1 MERIPPIDVQLA
13 RLPIGENDR
22 RGCWGRGG
30 AGTALVILANGEV
43 GVEVRS

>member
-22 RGCWGRGG
+22 PGGCGG
-30 AGTALVILANGEV
+30 LATALVILVKV
-43 GVEVRS
+43 GLGVRS

>member
-22 RGCWGRGG
+22 RWVGGSGRV
-30 AGTALVILANGEV
+30 ATALVILAKAEV
-43 GVEVRS
+43 GLGVRS

>member
-22 RGCWGRGG
+22 QGRWRGG
-30 AGTALVILANGEV
+30 GATALVILANAEV